1 MKYDSVMMETA
12 KLFANLSYCER
23 RQVGAVL
30 STKDGRILSTGYN
43 GTISGQENICED
55 EEGNT
60 KDLVLH
66 AEQNVIIHCAKNGI
80 PTKDT
85 TMYITLSPCQNC
97 AKLIAQSG
105 ITKFIY
111 GILYKDTT
119 GVEFLKSVGVE
130 IKQYK
135 EINE

>member
-12 KLFANLSYCER
+12 KLFANLSYCEC

-43 GTISGQENICED
+43 GTISGQENVCED

-66 AEQNVIIHCAKNGI
+66 AEQNVITHCAKNGI

-85 TMYITLSPCQNC
+85 TMYVTLSPCQNC

-105 ITKFIY
+105 ITKVIY